1 MKTLLTLIT
10 LFVLMTQASSAKILE
25 AKQLFN
31 KDVVEV
37 IKKNI
42 HEQKTFYGNTAVS
55 TSAIEDVVVR
65 FDGYITN
72 LNASKDY
79 MLLKKGEPLFSVYS
93 NEVQTIQKELHI
105 VKSINEKLY
114 ESAYEKLIAL
124 DIDNKMLQKIKSSSK
139 VLDEV
144 SFYTPFNAL
153 VLKRNI
159 NKGSF
164 AKKGQLLLQ
173 LANIDQLWFIAK
185 VYQNDVASLKEG
197 MKALVKIDGVEH
209 ALKTRVDFVYP
220 YLDEKSQTVDV
231 RFVVQNHNLQL
242 RPNMFGK
249 AQVMIQSKEALVLPK
264 TAVITKGDKHYVFL
278 FLSQQEYEPI
288 EVTAKRISSSEY
300 EIISGV
306 KEGEKVINNALFL
319 LDSDAVT
326 NALYKSG
333 GDDWDNEDW

>member
-1 MKTLLTLIT
+1 MKKLLILTTLLIATAQI
-10 LFVLMTQASSAKILE
+10 SSAKVLE

-31 KDVVEV
+31 KEVVEV
-37 IKKNI
+37 VKKNI
-42 HEQKTFYGNTAVS
+42 NEQKTFYGNTSVDS
-55 TSAIEDVVVR
+55 SAIEDMVVR
-65 FDGYITN
+65 FDGYITD

-79 MLLKKGEPLFSVYS
+79 MLLKKDEPLFSVYS

-105 VKSINEKLY
+105 VKSINDKLY
-114 ESAYEKLIAL
+114 ASAYEKLVAL
-124 DIDNKMLQKIKSSSK
+124 DIDKQMLEQIKSAPK
-139 VLDEV
+139 ALEDVH
-144 SFYTPFNAL
+144 FYTPFNAL

-197 MKALVKIDGVEH
+197 MKALVKIDGIEQP
-209 ALKTRVDFVYP
+209 LKTKVDFVYP

-231 RFVVQNHNLQL
+231 RFIVQNQALQL

-249 AQVMIQSKEALVLPK
+249 VRVMIQSKEALVLPK
-264 TAVITKGDKHYVFL
+264 TAVITKGEKHYAFL
-278 FLSQQEYEPI
+278 FLSQEEYEPI

-300 EIISGV
+300 EIISGL

-333 GDDWDNEDW
+333 GDDWDNENW